1 VRTLGN
7 LENNN
12 YYHVLEFIQ
21 SLTCAIYAF
30 LLQHVTAPAPGIL
43 LSHPAAY
50 QRQLVSAG
58 GRVLFEFLR
67 YVGAPTLRC
76 RWLRAGRAGD
86 GGEVAELH
94 TLALHLYRSVC
105 HKDKSSLISLYTLM
119 GLKCAHPKLRELAT
133 KVSLQKLVGISVR
146 SVHYSCTGVTVVYI
160 FLKSSCRNTQ
170 TQHTDNGPR

>member
-1 VRTLGN
+1 MRTLGN

-30 LLQHVTAPAPGIL
+30 LLQHVTAPAPDLL

-67 YVGAPTLRC
+67 YVGAPTLR
-76 RWLRAGRAGD
+76 WLRAGRAGD
-86 GGEVAELH
+86 GSEVAELH

-133 KVSLQKLVGISVR
+133 KFSLQKLNSVFQYDR
-146 SVHYSCTGVTVVYI
+146 YITAILVVQLYI
-160 FLKSSCRNTQ
+160 YLFKKQL
-170 TQHTDNGPR
+170 